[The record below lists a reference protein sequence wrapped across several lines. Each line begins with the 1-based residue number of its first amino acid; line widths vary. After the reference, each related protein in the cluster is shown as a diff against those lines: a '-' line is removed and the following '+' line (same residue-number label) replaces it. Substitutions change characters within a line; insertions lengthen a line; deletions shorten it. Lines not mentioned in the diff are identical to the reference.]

1 MKPVMS
7 TDLAGADGEYPDF
20 LGLNSRFGGV
30 DTTDSAAL
38 CFPLV
43 GVVVTCTAV
52 SCVSMVLSTDAFGT
66 IVLSPEKSKIKDC
79 IYIH

>member
-1 MKPVMS
+1 MICEENLP

-43 GVVVTCTAV
+43 GVVVTEV
-52 SCVSMVLSTDAFGT
+52 
-66 IVLSPEKSKIKDC
+66 KINYEDYK
-79 IYIH
+79 I